1 MMVEKMVPLCKLAQ
15 TSSAL
20 IKSPP
25 TGHPQI
31 AMKGY
36 QTQSLYGQNLSESRL
51 HPPSPESRPPHL
63 LHDAPLPVPEAV
75 VLVTPLS

>member
-1 MMVEKMVPLCKLAQ
+1 MMAEKMVSLCKLAQ

-25 TGHPQI
+25 TGHSQT
-31 AMKGY
+31 AVKGY
-36 QTQSLYGQNLSESRL
+36 QTQSLYGQNLSKSRT
-51 HPPSPESRPPHL
+51 HHPSPESRPPHL
-63 LHDAPLPVPEAV
+63 LHDALLPVPETV